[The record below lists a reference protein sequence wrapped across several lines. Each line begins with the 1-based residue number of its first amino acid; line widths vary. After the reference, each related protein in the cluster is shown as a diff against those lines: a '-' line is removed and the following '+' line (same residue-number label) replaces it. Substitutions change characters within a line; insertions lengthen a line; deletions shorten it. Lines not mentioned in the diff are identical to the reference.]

1 MNEKEVLLKDLLI
14 SFPDKAL
21 ATGPKLN
28 VRKTFRRSYEH
39 LLNVLLYSFNVL
51 RPEGRHL
58 NFYIRVALKS
68 NTNDNSPLE

>member
-51 RPEGRHL
+51 RPE
-58 NFYIRVALKS
+58 
-68 NTNDNSPLE
+68 